1 MKVIKLG
8 LIVAA
13 LLLGGAATSIAGD
26 VQLPP
31 FQSRHVIYLHG
42 RIVQVEQSSRPQ
54 HPEYGY
60 YEVEKILETF
70 RDRGFVVIGEIRPKS
85 ATVSDSAERVV
96 EQVRQLL
103 ESGVPADHVAV
114 VGGSMGAAI
123 ALVASARLQNPD
135 VRFSVLGT
143 CLSNSVQRLVAN
155 EGKGPVG
162 HILAIREATDELTGS
177 CPPWK
182 DDRDSSSPLVARE
195 IVLETGLR
203 HGFLYRPIPAWVNPV
218 VEWANG
224 KGE

>member
-1 MKVIKLG
+1 MP
-8 LIVAA
+8 
-13 LLLGGAATSIAGD
+13 S
-26 VQLPP
+26 PP
-31 FQSRHVIYLHG
+31 HSRSRHVIYLHG
-42 RIVQVEQSSRPQ
+42 RIVQAEQSSRPQ

-60 YEVEKILETF
+60 YELEKILDTF
-70 RDRGFVVIGEIRPKS
+70 RGRGFVVSGEIRPRS
-85 ATVSDSAERVV
+85 ATVSDSADRVV

-103 ESGVPADHVAV
+103 ESGVSANHVTV

-135 VRFSVLGT
+135 VRFSVLGS
-143 CLSNSVQRLVAN
+143 CLSNTVQRLVAN

-162 HILAIREATDELTGS
+162 QILAIREATDELTGS

-182 DDRDSSSPLVARE
+182 GDPGASSPLVARE

-218 VEWANG
+218 VEWAG
-224 KGE
+224 SMGED